1 MRPLCVSPQ
10 GAARLG
16 RMREY
21 IYIGVYFFNG
31 RCAHS
36 LVLAVSHKEACSLLF
51 SFCSHF
57 ILFAP
62 AEGHEQQVYISI
74 YIGSG

>member
-21 IYIGVYFFNG
+21 RCVFFNG

-62 AEGHEQQVYISI
+62 AEGHEQQVYL
-74 YIGSG
+74 